1 MSNAHVNTNIV
12 DVDVATRVA
21 VVAVAT
27 LGRSGAARAE
37 TTANPVAASSKSW
50 QWFKT
55 ARPPQ
60 NPASERPG
68 CAMIARRV
76 SLLSGEY
83 QFARAAKARSH
94 AAPGARLRSWPSIL
108 PSDAARLRTRSAV
121 QRRAPGS
128 CSSACAR
135 WRSDRRWARS
145 RQRTARA
152 DAQER
157 SSGRVT

>member
-12 DVDVATRVA
+12 DVDVAIATRAA

-50 QWFKT
+50 HWFKT
-55 ARPPQ
+55 ARTPQ

-76 SLLSGEY
+76 ALLSV
-83 QFARAAKARSH
+83 S
-94 AAPGARLRSWPSIL
+94 
-108 PSDAARLRTRSAV
+108 
-121 QRRAPGS
+121 
-128 CSSACAR
+128 
-135 WRSDRRWARS
+135 
-145 RQRTARA
+145 
-152 DAQER
+152 
-157 SSGRVT
+157 